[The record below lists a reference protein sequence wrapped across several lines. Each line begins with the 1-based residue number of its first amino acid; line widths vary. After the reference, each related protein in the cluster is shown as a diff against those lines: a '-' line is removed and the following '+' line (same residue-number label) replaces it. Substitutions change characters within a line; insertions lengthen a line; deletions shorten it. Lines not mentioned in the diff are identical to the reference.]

1 MYLPQTRSAVHPFG
15 DVFDVI
21 GGFFE
26 SDLGGAVLKVGTGV
40 LTTVLQKELGPNQR
54 PGQQAQFS
62 TLYAPYSAQPG
73 ILPQNVATATATTQQ
88 QQAAAGASSTAQDL
102 TRPDYTPWLV
112 AGAVVLA
119 VLVLK

>member
-1 MYLPQTRSAVHPFG
+1 MYLPQTRSAVRAFG
-15 DVFDVI
+15 DVFDLV

-54 PGQQAQFS
+54 PGQQTQFS

-73 ILPQNVATATATTQQ
+73 ILPQNVAATTATAQ
-88 QQAAAGASSTAQDL
+88 QQAAAGVSSTAQDL
-102 TRPDYTPWLV
+102 TPKDYTPWLV